1 MSRGERD
8 PYSRRTLHA
17 KSLNPNINFRLPSK
31 KKKRNANA
39 PETNVANDLVFS
51 VIRIKN
57 TDVRAITCLY
67 IQT

>member
-31 KKKRNANA
+31 KKKKKRKRAWDERRERPRIQRN
-39 PETNVANDLVFS
+39 T
-51 VIRIKN
+51 
-57 TDVRAITCLY
+57 Y
-67 IQT
+67 